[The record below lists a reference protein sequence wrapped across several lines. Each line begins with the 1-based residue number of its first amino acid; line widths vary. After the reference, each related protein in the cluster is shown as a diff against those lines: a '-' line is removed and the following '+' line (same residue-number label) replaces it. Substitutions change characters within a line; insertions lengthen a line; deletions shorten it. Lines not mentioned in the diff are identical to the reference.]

1 MTYSEEKLIS
11 LILWLSFG
19 DDCKGCWDFVSL
31 SFGEMVKA
39 YFYEGC
45 WHFVRQ
51 KHKLVT
57 VADRSL
63 NTYRRVYSD
72 AEKPK
77 ERKGKLCFAML
88 ARGLCSHIVFLS
100 SGSLLDSTRSDT
112 RWRLQGWRRGQGSC
126 SFLFAF
132 YSYCC
137 HPDLT
142 LSLEASGDSRLQL
155 RTSQGTPPSE
165 VRVPDLRGPSPKP
178 WQYWQLPFSD
188 PSTESDF

>member
-1 MTYSEEKLIS
+1 MTYSEEKLTS

-57 VADRSL
+57 VADRSS
-63 NTYRRVYSD
+63 NTYRRVCSD

-77 ERKGKLCFAML
+77 ERKGELCSVML
-88 ARGLCSHIVFLS
+88 AWGFCNHIFFLS
-100 SGSLLDSTRSDT
+100 SGSLLGSTRSDT
-112 RWRLQGWRRGQGSC
+112 RGRL
-126 SFLFAF
+126 FTF
-132 YSYCC
+132 YSCCC

-155 RTSQGTPPSE
+155 RTGQGTPSSE
-165 VRVPDLRGPSPKP
+165 VTVPDLCGPSPKP
-178 WQYWQLPFSD
+178 W
-188 PSTESDF
+188 